1 MLGEDGAE
9 GELDGVELPGRIGEL
24 LPDPG
29 RIGAGPPEPGRGGVP
44 PGRPG
49 PAGGGGVGG
58 GVEPPPFPPFFLLL
72 SFSGLALSFLTTSA
86 RRVTSRHIPAFVVTP
101 LNTSLN

>member
-1 MLGEDGAE
+1 MLGEDGEE

-29 RIGAGPPEPGRGGVP
+29 RIGVGPLEPGRGGVP

-49 PAGGGGVGG
+49 ADGGGGGG
-58 GVEPPPFPPFFLLL
+58 GVEPPPFPPFCLLH